1 MSEVRELEVFV
12 RPVKLGQDPFGG
24 LALAWHVRS
33 LPLVGSSWTGRRA
46 LGAGAG
52 LMQWVPQAGN
62 GDGDLE
68 GAAGVI
74 AAGPDGRLR

>member
-1 MSEVRELEVFV
+1 MW
-12 RPVKLGQDPFGG
+12 QIG
-24 LALAWHVRS
+24 LFA
-33 LPLVGSSWTGRRA
+33 LPLLMTGEKVRDI
-46 LGAGAG
+46 GAGAG
-52 LMQWVPQAGN
+52 LRQWVPQAGN